1 MAKIDARDNNCIG
14 RSPCI
19 GCERENEDKRKC
31 ASTCELLAAYRGGML
46 SEKKEEMMNDESMM
60 RTPDILAKEA
70 LAEEEAMKKDEI
82 KTKDQKPEK
91 VQKKCACGCGKD
103 AKIRGLSRA
112 CYQAWTRG
120 RIEPD
125 GYGKFVAVQQHRK
138 KEGKKVRKL
147 EGKKPKVIP
156 EIEGPLLD
164 AVIVVDL
171 KEYPRID
178 WQINYLADKYLVTQ
192 SHVIIGLLGEALA
205 ARKER

>member
-1 MAKIDARDNNCIG
+1 MAKIDARDNDCVG

-46 SEKKEEMMNDESMM
+46 SEEKEDMMNDEH
-60 RTPDILAKEA
+60 RTSNVQHRTSNEK
-70 LAEEEAMKKDEI
+70 EI

-147 EGKKPKVIP
+147 EDKKPKAIP
-156 EIEGPLLD
+156 EIEGPRLD
-164 AVIVVDL
+164 AVAVIDL
-171 KEYPRID
+171 KNYPKINS
-178 WQINYLADKYLVTQ
+178 QVNYLSGKYFVTLE
-192 SHVIIGLLGEALA
+192 HVIIGLLGEALA
-205 ARKER
+205 ARKERLEGERVED